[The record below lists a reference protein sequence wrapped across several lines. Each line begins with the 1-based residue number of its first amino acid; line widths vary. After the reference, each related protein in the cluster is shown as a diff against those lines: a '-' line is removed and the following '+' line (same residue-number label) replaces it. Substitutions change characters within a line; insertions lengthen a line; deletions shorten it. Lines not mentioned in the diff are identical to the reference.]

1 MKISRLLL
9 QQIIKEEEDRIH
21 LDEASWYESL
31 PSLLKLKEGSV
42 IAEVKQEYKK
52 DYVQTSWYESLP
64 SLLKPE
70 EEGGWEDALKTDREL
85 RPQGMYDPGSTGEEL
100 EREDDDAAYERPE
113 KIDLAQ
119 TLIDAYNPLDFT
131 MQKEVLKFVVGMIYD
146 PIVWGL
152 VGEVATKKLWFRL
165 FPDEA
170 LPKIGLAGLKKI
182 IKERVL
188 KYAETEAGAAVLGVA
203 TETGAKAAGTAA
215 AEASTLA
222 GREVIK
228 QGAKGTLRF
237 AAAAAGPLMLAWLAA
252 DALALT
258 FEYILPKF
266 WLELPEQYRSQSE
279 KSMILHHRKDYLLR
293 RNNPDVFNPRYPGTT
308 ADDLQNIVTYLEK
321 NLSDKYF
328 WVKDK
333 QGVTWLG
340 GGYLSDE
347 AAYWMRLNYTDI
359 LKRIQDA
366 KKQLVSKTEEQP

>member
-31 PSLLKLKEGSV
+31 PSS
-42 IAEVKQEYKK
+42 
-52 DYVQTSWYESLP
+52 
-64 SLLKPE
+64 LKPE

-85 RPQGMYDPGSTGEEL
+85 RPQGMYNPGSTGEEL
-100 EREDDDAAYERPE
+100 EREDDEAAYERPE
-113 KIDLAQ
+113 KVDLVQ
-119 TLIDAYNPLDFT
+119 TLINVYNPLDFT
-131 MQKEVLKFVVGMIYD
+131 IQKEVLKFVAGMIYD
-146 PIVWGL
+146 PIVWGM
-152 VGEVATKKLWFRL
+152 VGEVAAKKLWFRL

-170 LPKIGLAGLKKI
+170 LPKVGLAGLKKI

-188 KYAETEAGAAVLGVA
+188 KYSETEAGAAALGVA
-203 TETGAKAAGTAA
+203 TEAAAKAAGTAA

-222 GREVIK
+222 GREVVK
-228 QGAKGTLRF
+228 QGAKGALRF
-237 AAAAAGPLMLAWLAA
+237 AAVAAGPLMLAWMAA
-252 DALALT
+252 DALAMI

-293 RNNPDVFNPRYPGTT
+293 KNNPDVFDPRYPGTT
-308 ADDLQNIVTYLEK
+308 TDDLRSIVTYLEK
-321 NLSDKYF
+321 SLSDKYV

-347 AAYWMRLNYTDI
+347 TAYWMRLNYTDI
-359 LKRIQDA
+359 LKRIQDT
-366 KKQLVSKTEEQP
+366 KKQLIFKTEEQL